1 VAPQSRK
8 AQGKVCAN
16 LDWNGVLKALSR
28 LLAGGSVN
36 ETLGLLGEATG
47 VDRVYVF
54 SVHPHPESGVP
65 ACSQLWE
72 WCRSGVEPQIDNPA
86 LQNLEIEK
94 AGFGRW
100 VVELSAGRPIVGLV
114 AEFPE
119 EERPL
124 LQAQGIQSIL
134 VAPIF
139 RADQLWGFVGFDSV
153 REARLWQAQEQ
164 EVLQTVAAAL
174 GDQLAQP
181 ETRME
186 LEQAEERWRNFLE
199 RVPDAIIVHN
209 GTQVLYANP
218 AAHTLFGI
226 NTPQGLLGKAGREL
240 VHGSAWALVEQ
251 RVNTMLEKEEP
262 APTIELAYTRADGS
276 VFLAETRSV
285 PMWLG
290 KRKVIISVLRDL
302 GERRR
307 WLEQIQH
314 LAYHDGL
321 TDLPNRR
328 LLRERAEQL
337 LALARRHKF
346 PVALGY
352 LDLDRFKEVNDT
364 LGHDAGDE
372 LLQAVAVRLARVARE
387 TDTVARLGGDEFA
400 ILWPQTGHEGAR
412 IAASRVLECFQQPF
426 SVRQEVIS
434 VEASLGIAVF
444 PGDGDSLDELM
455 RAADVAMYRAKAARS
470 GFAFYSPEM
479 DRYSRSRLAFVEQL
493 KRALHS
499 EGIVFYFQ
507 PILTADT
514 GELVLAE
521 TLARLVVADQVL
533 PAGHFVPLLQE
544 LGRLPELDALALRV
558 AAGAARRLGVPVS
571 VNVAA
576 PTLQMDA
583 FVERLEDLLSA
594 HDLPPKFLWLE
605 ITESALVPEVE
616 EAAAKLRQARAL
628 GVHVAL
634 DDFGTGYSSLAL
646 LRDVPA
652 DLVKLDA
659 SFVGVATGD
668 QRGEALLQGIVDLAH
683 RLGVKV
689 VAEGVESPREF
700 DLVRR
705 IGCDLVQGFKFCP
718 ALPEEDERWQQLRG
732 RLQ

>member
-1 VAPQSRK
+1 
-8 AQGKVCAN
+8 
-16 LDWNGVLKALSR
+16 
-28 LLAGGSVN
+28 
-36 ETLGLLGEATG
+36 
-47 VDRVYVF
+47 
-54 SVHPHPESGVP
+54 
-65 ACSQLWE
+65 
-72 WCRSGVEPQIDNPA
+72 VEPQIDNPA

-174 GDQLAQP
+174 GDQLAQR

>member
-1 VAPQSRK
+1 MAPQSRK

-16 LDWNGVLKALSR
+16 VDWNGVLKALSG
-28 LLAGGSVN
+28 LLAGGSIDA
-36 ETLGLLGEATG
+36 TLGLLGEATG

-54 SVHPHPESGVP
+54 SVDPHPESGAL

-72 WCRSGVEPQIDNPA
+72 WCRPGIEPQIDNA
-86 LQNLEIEK
+86 ELQNLELEK
-94 AGFGRW
+94 AGFSRW
-100 VVELSAGRPIVGLV
+100 VLELSEGRPVVGLV
-114 AEFPE
+114 EEFPE
-119 EERPL
+119 GERPL

-134 VAPIF
+134 VAPIS
-139 RADQLWGFVGFDSV
+139 RDNTLWGFVGFDSV
-153 REARLWQAQEQ
+153 REARCWQASEQ
-164 EVLQTVAAAL
+164 EVLQTIAAAL
-174 GDQLAQP
+174 GEHLWQKEARLQ
-181 ETRME
+181 
-186 LEQAEERWRNFLE
+186 LEQAEERWRHFLE

-218 AAHTLFGI
+218 AAHSLFGVG
-226 NTPQGLLGKAGREL
+226 TPQGLLGKSGKEL

-251 RVNTMLEKEEP
+251 RVATMLEKEEP
-262 APTIELAYTRADGS
+262 APTMELAYTRADGS

-290 KRKVIISVLRDL
+290 RRKVIISVLRDL
-302 GERRR
+302 GERKR

-372 LLQAVAVRLARVARE
+372 LLQAVALRLSRVARE

-412 IAASRVLECFQQPF
+412 MAATRVLECFQLPF
-426 SVRQEVIS
+426 AVREEMLL
-434 VEASLGIAVF
+434 VEASLGIAVY
-444 PGDGDSLDELM
+444 PGDGENLEELM
-455 RAADVAMYRAKAARS
+455 RAADVAMYRAKAART

-479 DRYSRSRLAFVEQL
+479 DRYSRSRLVFLEQL

-499 EGIVFYFQ
+499 QGIVFYFQ

-514 GELVLAE
+514 GTLALAE

-533 PAGHFVPLLQE
+533 PAGSFVPLLQE
-544 LGRLPELDALALRV
+544 LGRLPELDTLALKV

-583 FVERLEDLLSA
+583 FVGKLEEVLNTY
-594 HDLPPKFLWLE
+594 DLPPDSLWLE

-616 EAAAKLRQARAL
+616 VAAAKLRQVRSL

-652 DLVKLDA
+652 ELVKLDA
-659 SFVGVATGD
+659 SFVGVAAAD
-668 QRGEALLQGIVDLAH
+668 QRGETLLQGIVDLAH

-689 VAEGVESPREF
+689 VAEGVENPHEF
-700 DLVRR
+700 ALIRR
-705 IGCDLVQGFKFCP
+705 IGCDFVQGFTFFP
-718 ALPEEDERWQQLRG
+718 ALPVHDDRWQKLRTG
-732 RLQ
+732 LQ

>member
-1 VAPQSRK
+1 MAPQSRK

-28 LLAGGSVN
+28 LLAGGSVD

-72 WCRSGVEPQIDNPA
+72 WCRSGVDPQIDNPE
-86 LQNLEIEK
+86 LQNLELEK

-114 AEFPE
+114 AEFPQ

-174 GDQLAQP
+174 GDQLAQR

-507 PILTADT
+507 PILAADT

-558 AAGAARRLGVPVS
+558 AAGAARRLGIPVS

-583 FVERLEDLLSA
+583 FVEKLKDLLSA

-705 IGCDLVQGFKFCP
+705 IGCDFVQGFKFCP

>member
-1 VAPQSRK
+1 MAPQSRK

-28 LLAGGSVN
+28 LLAGGSVD

-72 WCRSGVEPQIDNPA
+72 WCRSGVDPQIDNPE
-86 LQNLEIEK
+86 LQNLELEK

-114 AEFPE
+114 AEFPQ

-174 GDQLAQP
+174 GDQLAQR

-455 RAADVAMYRAKAARS
+455 RAADEAMYRAKAARS

-507 PILTADT
+507 PILAADT

-558 AAGAARRLGVPVS
+558 AAGAARRLGIPVS

-583 FVERLEDLLSA
+583 FVEKLKDLLSA

-705 IGCDLVQGFKFCP
+705 IGCDFVQGFKFCP

>member
-1 VAPQSRK
+1 MAPQSRK

-28 LLAGGSVN
+28 LLAGGSVD

-100 VVELSAGRPIVGLV
+100 VVELSAGRPMVGLV
-114 AEFPE
+114 AEFPQ

-174 GDQLAQP
+174 GEQLAQRK
-181 ETRME
+181 TRME

-251 RVNTMLEKEEP
+251 RVNAMLEKEEP

-307 WLEQIQH
+307 WL
-314 LAYHDGL
+314 
-321 TDLPNRR
+321 
-328 LLRERAEQL
+328 
-337 LALARRHKF
+337 
-346 PVALGY
+346 
-352 LDLDRFKEVNDT
+352 
-364 LGHDAGDE
+364 
-372 LLQAVAVRLARVARE
+372 
-387 TDTVARLGGDEFA
+387 
-400 ILWPQTGHEGAR
+400 
-412 IAASRVLECFQQPF
+412 
-426 SVRQEVIS
+426 
-434 VEASLGIAVF
+434 
-444 PGDGDSLDELM
+444 
-455 RAADVAMYRAKAARS
+455 
-470 GFAFYSPEM
+470 
-479 DRYSRSRLAFVEQL
+479 
-493 KRALHS
+493 
-499 EGIVFYFQ
+499 
-507 PILTADT
+507 
-514 GELVLAE
+514 
-521 TLARLVVADQVL
+521 
-533 PAGHFVPLLQE
+533 
-544 LGRLPELDALALRV
+544 
-558 AAGAARRLGVPVS
+558 
-571 VNVAA
+571 
-576 PTLQMDA
+576 
-583 FVERLEDLLSA
+583 
-594 HDLPPKFLWLE
+594 
-605 ITESALVPEVE
+605 
-616 EAAAKLRQARAL
+616 
-628 GVHVAL
+628 
-634 DDFGTGYSSLAL
+634 
-646 LRDVPA
+646 
-652 DLVKLDA
+652 
-659 SFVGVATGD
+659 
-668 QRGEALLQGIVDLAH
+668 
-683 RLGVKV
+683 
-689 VAEGVESPREF
+689 
-700 DLVRR
+700 
-705 IGCDLVQGFKFCP
+705 
-718 ALPEEDERWQQLRG
+718 
-732 RLQ
+732 

>member
-1 VAPQSRK
+1 MAPQSRK

-114 AEFPE
+114 AEFPQ

-174 GDQLAQP
+174 GDQLAQR

>member
-1 VAPQSRK
+1 MALQSRK

-28 LLAGGSVN
+28 LLAGGSVD

-72 WCRSGVEPQIDNPA
+72 WCRSGVEPQIDNPE
-86 LQNLEIEK
+86 LQNLELEK
-94 AGFGRW
+94 AGFSRW

-114 AEFPE
+114 AEFPQ

-174 GDQLAQP
+174 GDQLAQR

-479 DRYSRSRLAFVEQL
+479 DRYSRSRLAFLEQL

-507 PILTADT
+507 PILTTDT

-583 FVERLEDLLSA
+583 FVEKLEGLLSA
-594 HDLPPKFLWLE
+594 HDLPPQFLWLE

-705 IGCDLVQGFKFCP
+705 IGCDFVQGFKFCP

>member
-1 VAPQSRK
+1 MAPRSRQ
-8 AQGKVCAN
+8 AQGKDCAA

-28 LLAGGSVN
+28 LLAGGSAD

-47 VDRVYVF
+47 VDRVHVF
-54 SVHPHPESGVP
+54 SVHPHPKTGVP
-65 ACSQLWE
+65 SCSQLWE
-72 WCRSGVEPQIDNPA
+72 WCRSGVEPQIDNPE
-86 LQNLEIEK
+86 LQNLELEK

-100 VVELSAGRPIVGLV
+100 VVELSAGRPVVGLV
-114 AEFPE
+114 AEFPQ

-153 REARLWQAQEQ
+153 RKARLWRAQEQ

-174 GDQLAQP
+174 GEQLAQQ
-181 ETRME
+181 EARTQ
-186 LEQAEERWRNFLE
+186 LEQAEERWRHFLE

-218 AAHTLFGI
+218 AAHALFGV
-226 NTPQGLLGKAGREL
+226 TTRQGLLGKAGKEL
-240 VHGSAWALVEQ
+240 VHSSVWAMVEQ
-251 RVNTMLEKEEP
+251 RVATMLEREEP
-262 APTIELAYTRADGS
+262 APTLELAYTRADGS

-302 GERRR
+302 GERKR

-372 LLQAVAVRLARVARE
+372 LLQAVALRLARVARE

-412 IAASRVLECFQQPF
+412 IAASRVLECFQLPF
-426 SVRQEVIS
+426 AVRQEVLS
-434 VEASLGIAVF
+434 VEASLGIAVY
-444 PGDGDSLDELM
+444 PGDGENLEELM

-499 EGIVFYFQ
+499 QGIVFYFQ
-507 PILTADT
+507 PILTADS
-514 GELVLAE
+514 GAMVLAE

-533 PAGHFVPLLQE
+533 PAGSFVPLLQE
-544 LGRLPELDALALRV
+544 LGRLPELDILALKV
-558 AAGAARRLGVPVS
+558 AAGASRRLGVPVT

-583 FVERLEDLLSA
+583 FVEKLQGILEA
-594 HDLPPKFLWLE
+594 YNLPPDSLWLE
-605 ITESALVPEVE
+605 ITESALVPEVQ
-616 EAAAKLRQARAL
+616 EAASKLRQARDL

-652 DLVKLDA
+652 ELVKLDA
-659 SFVGVATGD
+659 SFVGAAAAD
-668 QRGEALLQGIVDLAH
+668 QRGETLLAGIVDLAH

-689 VAEGVESPREF
+689 VAEGVESPHECS
-700 DLVRR
+700 LVRR
-705 IGCDLVQGFKFCP
+705 IGCDFVQGFKFFP
-718 ALPEEDERWQQLRG
+718 ALPEHDERWQQLRG
-732 RLQ
+732 GLQ

>member
-1 VAPQSRK
+1 MAPQSRK

-28 LLAGGSVN
+28 LLAGGSVD

-114 AEFPE
+114 AEFPQ

-174 GDQLAQP
+174 GDQLAQR

-251 RVNTMLEKEEP
+251 RVNAMLEKEEP

-479 DRYSRSRLAFVEQL
+479 DRYSRARLAFLEQL

-507 PILTADT
+507 PILTTDT

-521 TLARLVVADQVL
+521 TLASLVVADQVL

-558 AAGAARRLGVPVS
+558 AAGAARRLGIPVS

-583 FVERLEDLLSA
+583 FVEKLKDLLSA

-705 IGCDLVQGFKFCP
+705 IGCDFVQGFKFCP

>member
-1 VAPQSRK
+1 MAPQSRN
-8 AQGKVCAN
+8 AQGKVCAH

-28 LLAGGSVN
+28 LLAGGSVD
-36 ETLGLLGEATG
+36 ETLALLGEATG

-54 SVHPHPESGVP
+54 SVHPHPKSGAL

-72 WCRSGVEPQIDNPA
+72 WCRSGVEPQIDNPE
-86 LQNLEIEK
+86 LQNLELEK

-114 AEFPE
+114 AEFPQ

-174 GDQLAQP
+174 GDQLAQR
-181 ETRME
+181 ETRAE

-218 AAHTLFGI
+218 AAHTLFGV

-251 RVNTMLEKEEP
+251 RVNAMLEKEEP

-426 SVRQEVIS
+426 SVRQEVLS

-479 DRYSRSRLAFVEQL
+479 DRYSRSRLAFLEQL

-583 FVERLEDLLSA
+583 FVEKLEDLLSA
-594 HDLPPKFLWLE
+594 HDLPPQFLWLE

-705 IGCDLVQGFKFCP
+705 IGCDFVQGFKFCP

>member
-1 VAPQSRK
+1 M
-8 AQGKVCAN
+8 
-16 LDWNGVLKALSR
+16 D
-28 LLAGGSVN
+28 
-36 ETLGLLGEATG
+36 ETLELLGEATG

-100 VVELSAGRPIVGLV
+100 VVELSAGRLIVGLV
-114 AEFPE
+114 AEFPQ

-139 RADQLWGFVGFDSV
+139 RAEKLWGFVGFDAV
-153 REARLWQAQEQ
+153 REARLWQAHEQ

-174 GDQLAQP
+174 GDQLAQR

-209 GTQVLYANP
+209 GTQVLYANS
-218 AAHTLFGI
+218 AAHALFGVAAL
-226 NTPQGLLGKAGREL
+226 QGLLGKAGKEL
-240 VHGSAWALVEQ
+240 LHSSVWSLVEE
-251 RVNTMLEKEEP
+251 RVAGMLEREEP
-262 APTIELAYTRADGS
+262 APTMELAYTRADGS

-302 GERRR
+302 GERKR

-328 LLRERAEQL
+328 LLRERAEQV

-372 LLQAVAVRLARVARE
+372 LLQAVALRLSRVARE

-412 IAASRVLECFQQPF
+412 IAASRVLECFQLPF
-426 SVRQEVIS
+426 AVRQEVLS
-434 VEASLGIAVF
+434 VEASLGVAVY
-444 PGDGDSLDELM
+444 PGDGENLEELM

-499 EGIVFYFQ
+499 EGIVFHFQ

-533 PAGHFVPLLQE
+533 PAAHFVPLLQE
-544 LGRLPELDALALRV
+544 LGRLPELDALALKV

-594 HDLPPKFLWLE
+594 HDLPPQFLWLE

-616 EAAAKLRQARAL
+616 VAAAKLRQARAL
-628 GVHVAL
+628 GVQVAL

-705 IGCDLVQGFKFCP
+705 IGCDFVQGFKFCP